1 MCKSTAV
8 GQEAWIE
15 DHSLVECLNFRS
27 GLLVVNKA
35 GDLQLALMGRVVL
48 ATKVDT
54 VGIEPERA

>member
-1 MCKSTAV
+1 MSETTTV

-15 DHSLVECLNFRS
+15 DHSLVECLDIRS
-27 GLLVVNKA
+27 GLLVVNQA

-54 VGIEPERA
+54 VRIEPECA